1 MTAGHLSLA
10 QATMTCLTCPNKAS
24 SKQPPLLVQKSLKPC
39 KTESF
44 MSRHLSSST
53 ESLLR
58 PSSPS
63 KVTSDRST
71 LHIEFRLLGSS
82 LKKQQGAA
90 VLLGG
95 PCRPPRP
102 LGKTGLARD
111 LLVRSPKI
119 SVQVL

>member
-1 MTAGHLSLA
+1 
-10 QATMTCLTCPNKAS
+10 MTCLTCPNKAS

-90 VLLGG
+90 VLLGPHQTG

-119 SVQVL
+119 SVQLL